1 MASLCCA
8 LILQIAI
15 VLAFAVIG
23 AGLKY
28 IDDAFDEDTFSKKK
42 AILIAPI
49 IVLIWICLSLFDSIS
64 ATILFAI
71 LFAVLLTGKIDNLIF
86 KVSTIALISILVL
99 SQMLNLLW
107 IPLVILILMGVA
119 DEKGND
125 YVDNHATLT
134 LVEFFFSYR
143 FCMKMGLLSLCILT
157 LLPWLYLLAFLAHDG
172 AYESIRILGRISV
185 AHQREKKHTI
195 AISPT
200 VNE

>member
-1 MASLCCA
+1 MGPLYCA
-8 LILQIAI
+8 LISQIAI
-15 VLAFAVIG
+15 ILAFAIIG

-28 IDDAFDEDTFSKKK
+28 IDDAFDEDRFSKKK
-42 AILIAPI
+42 AIVIAPI
-49 IVLIWICLSLFDSIS
+49 IVLIWICLSLFDSVS
-64 ATILFAI
+64 ATILFSI
-71 LFAVLLTGKIDNLIF
+71 LFAVLFTGKIDNLIF
-86 KVSTIALISILVL
+86 KMSSIALIIILFL
-99 SQMLNLLW
+99 TQMLNLLW

-125 YVDNHATLT
+125 YVDNHATLK

-172 AYESIRILGRISV
+172 AYESVRIVGKISV
-185 AHQREKKHTI
+185 AHKRKKKHAI